1 MKNLHELIKSKDGD
15 WIERN
20 LLTAREPRNPDI
32 EALTELMV
40 GGMSPHLAAK
50 EVFKSGESS
59 KEFEGLRWL
68 AYETEE
74 QLFET
79 LGDGLDGYIETLI
92 KVGSV
97 EILPSRVRRL
107 IQKAASRGLKTRSA
121 TMVELKT

>member
-1 MKNLHELIKSKDGD
+1 MHELIQEKGTD
-15 WIERN
+15 WTERN
-20 LLTAREPRNPDI
+20 LLIPREPRNL
-32 EALTELMV
+32 EEEFLVNALV
-40 GGMSPHLAAK
+40 NGASPHLAAK
-50 EVFKSGESS
+50 EFCASNNFERRLESA
-59 KEFEGLRWL
+59 RWL

-79 LGDGLDGYIETLI
+79 LGDGLDGYIEALI

-121 TMVELKT
+121 TMVELKI